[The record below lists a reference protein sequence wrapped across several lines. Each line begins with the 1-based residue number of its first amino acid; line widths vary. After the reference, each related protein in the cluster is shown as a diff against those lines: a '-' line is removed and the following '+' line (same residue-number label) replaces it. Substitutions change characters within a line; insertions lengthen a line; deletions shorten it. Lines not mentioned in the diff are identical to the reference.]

1 MKTTITLIT
10 AMLLLVMVGC
20 TEQPPADARYPF
32 KSAIIKREVEGVK
45 KQIIYI
51 DDYGA
56 REAREESMQEDDGRY
71 NYHVLNIRI
80 PNSEMAF
87 RIDLL
92 EKTALLVTIEEYES
106 NVPPIIIGTEDLED
120 CREDATDTVAG
131 KLCKVYRTNSQE
143 DHPIDERKEDALW
156 VWNGILMKTIIPDEE
171 CHCIHGFSTE
181 SIELNV
187 PVPQEK
193 FEVPKGVKVK
203 EWWRDLDE

>member
-10 AMLLLVMVGC
+10 AMLLLMMVGC

-131 KLCKVYRTNSQE
+131 KLCKVYRTNSLE

-171 CHCIHGFSTE
+171 CYCIHGFSTE

-187 PVPQEK
+187 PIPPEK
-193 FEVPKGVKVK
+193 FEVPKGIKI
-203 EWWRDLDE
+203 EESPNE

>member
-1 MKTTITLIT
+1 MKTTITLI
-10 AMLLLVMVGC
+10 AAVLLLVMVGC

-131 KLCKVYRTNSQE
+131 KLCKVYRTNSLE

-171 CHCIHGFSTE
+171 CYCIHGFSTE

-187 PVPQEK
+187 PIPPEK
-193 FEVPKGVKVK
+193 FEVPKGIKI
-203 EWWRDLDE
+203 EESPNE

>member
-1 MKTTITLIT
+1 MKTTITLIA

-131 KLCKVYRTNSQE
+131 KLCKVYRTNSLE

-171 CHCIHGFSTE
+171 CYCIHGFSTE

-187 PVPQEK
+187 PIPPEK
-193 FEVPKGVKVK
+193 FEVPKGIKI
-203 EWWRDLDE
+203 EESPNE

>member
-10 AMLLLVMVGC
+10 AMLLLMMVGC

-131 KLCKVYRTNSQE
+131 KLCKVYRTNSLE

-171 CHCIHGFSTE
+171 CYCIHGFSTE

-187 PVPQEK
+187 PIPPEK
-193 FEVPKGVKVK
+193 FEIPKGIKIK
-203 EWWRDLDE
+203 EGQDE

>member
-131 KLCKVYRTNSQE
+131 KLCKVYRTNSLE

-171 CHCIHGFSTE
+171 CYCIHGFSTE

-187 PVPQEK
+187 PIPPEK
-193 FEVPKGVKVK
+193 FEIPKGIKI
-203 EWWRDLDE
+203 EESPNE

>member
-10 AMLLLVMVGC
+10 AMLLLMMVGC

-56 REAREESMQEDDGRY
+56 REARQESMQEDDGRY

>member
-20 TEQPPADARYPF
+20 KEQPPADARYPF
-32 KSAIIKREVEGVK
+32 KSAIIKREVEGVT

-56 REAREESMQEDDGRY
+56 REAREESIQEDDGRY

-131 KLCKVYRTNSQE
+131 KLCKVYRTNSLE

-171 CHCIHGFSTE
+171 CYCIHGFSTE

-187 PVPQEK
+187 PIPPEK
-193 FEVPKGVKVK
+193 FEIPKGIKI
-203 EWWRDLDE
+203 EESPNE

>member
-10 AMLLLVMVGC
+10 AMLLLMMVGC

-131 KLCKVYRTNSQE
+131 KLCKVYRTNSLE

-171 CHCIHGFSTE
+171 CYCIHGFSTE

-187 PVPQEK
+187 PIPPEK
-193 FEVPKGVKVK
+193 FEIPKGIKI
-203 EWWRDLDE
+203 EESPNE

>member
-1 MKTTITLIT
+1 VT
-10 AMLLLVMVGC
+10 
-20 TEQPPADARYPF
+20 
-32 KSAIIKREVEGVK
+32 

-56 REAREESMQEDDGRY
+56 REAREESIQEDDGRY

-87 RIDLL
+87 QIDLL

-193 FEVPKGVKVK
+193 FEIPKGIKIK
-203 EWWRDLDE
+203 ESPNE

>member
-1 MKTTITLIT
+1 MKTTITLI
-10 AMLLLVMVGC
+10 AAVLLLVMVGC

-45 KQIIYI
+45 KKIIYI

-131 KLCKVYRTNSQE
+131 KLCKVYRTNSLE

-171 CHCIHGFSTE
+171 CYCIHGFSTE

-187 PVPQEK
+187 PIPPEK
-193 FEVPKGVKVK
+193 FEVPKGIKI
-203 EWWRDLDE
+203 EESPNE

>member
-1 MKTTITLIT
+1 
-10 AMLLLVMVGC
+10 MLLLVMAGC
-20 TEQPPADARYPF
+20 TQSKEKKEEVPADARYPF
-32 KSAIIKREVEGVK
+32 KSAIIKREVEGVR

-56 REAREESMQEDDGRY
+56 RETREESIQEDDGRY

-87 RIDLL
+87 LIDML

-203 EWWRDLDE
+203 EWWRNLDE